1 MTTYLDYNATCPV
14 DERVLAAMLP
24 YLKDNYGNP
33 SSVHSIGK
41 LARAGL
47 DRAREQLALLV
58 NAHPSQVIFTSGGTE
73 ANNMALRGVLAQQK
87 TGSFAVSSIEH
98 SSVMQTARQL
108 AREDWD
114 LEIIP
119 VDSQG
124 RVTRDGLNG
133 CIGEDT
139 RLVSVMM
146 ANNETGVLQDIGTI
160 SEQVRARGAIMH
172 TDAVQAA
179 GKQPIDFADS
189 GVQLMSLSAHKIY
202 GPKGV
207 GALVIDKSVDMQPLL
222 FGGGHEKGRR
232 SGTENIAGIVGF
244 GMAAQL
250 AVEELDSRCKHMSE
264 LQHRLESHLK
274 DSIKGIVIF
283 SDDAPR
289 IPNTV
294 FAAVAS
300 IDGETLLLSLDQR
313 GFAIASGSACSSAE
327 SGASHVLLA
336 MGIDKGVAKGSIRI
350 SIGKETT
357 REHIDAFVDELQG
370 QVDILKRMATV
381 VAN

>member
-14 DERVLAAMLP
+14 DERVLVAMLP

-47 DRAREQLALLV
+47 DRAREQLASLV

-73 ANNMALRGVLAQQK
+73 ANNMALRGVLARQQ

-98 SSVMQTARQL
+98 SSIMQLARQL
-108 AREDWD
+108 AREDWG
-114 LEIIP
+114 LQIIP

-124 RVTRDGLNG
+124 RVTKDGLND
-133 CIGEDT
+133 CISEGT

-146 ANNETGVLQDIGTI
+146 ANNETGALQDIRMI

-207 GALVIDKSVDMQPLL
+207 GALIIDKSVDMRPLL

-264 LQHRLESHLK
+264 LQHRLESRLK
-274 DSIKGIVIF
+274 DSIEGIIIF
-283 SDDAPR
+283 SADAPR

-294 FAAVAS
+294 FAAVEG

-336 MGIDKGVAKGSIRI
+336 MGIDEGVAKGSIRI

-357 REHIDAFVDELQG
+357 REHIDVFVDELQG
-370 QVDILKRMATV
+370 QVDILKKMAA
-381 VAN
+381 VAAN